1 MPEAH
6 GKEAE
11 PEPDKRKLRFEAA
24 RYHVWHRK
32 NHGKTGK
39 VTGRAEPAYCLQ
51 SSS

>member
-6 GKEAE
+6 GKEPK

-24 RYHVWHRK
+24 RYRVWHRK